1 MDYVKRF
8 QLQKQFYLN
17 STFYEEV
24 FKNET
29 MLGTKRNRSAFITY
43 ENEMDKYGTELPVN

>member
-17 STFYEEV
+17 STSHERI
-24 FKNET
+24 FKKWNHVRNQ
-29 MLGTKRNRSAFITY
+29 TKSSAFITY
-43 ENEMDKYGTELPVN
+43 ENEMDK